1 MSAAPATATPV
12 SFTIQLG
19 KGTLTI
25 EAATLAEL
33 IDAAPLTKKE
43 LGKKLKLNPRTFD
56 TRRQQPGTL
65 TQDELHALADA
76 LGVPYLDIARLIY
89 EQREVERPEEARKK
103 LEQELK

>member
-1 MSAAPATATPV
+1 MSVAPATATPI
-12 SFTIQLG
+12 SFTIRLS
-19 KGTLTI
+19 KGILTI

-33 IDAAPLTKKE
+33 IEAAPLTKKE

-65 TQDELHALADA
+65 TQDELHALANA

-89 EQREVERPEEARKK
+89 EQREAERAQEPEPATV
-103 LEQELK
+103 

>member
-1 MSAAPATATPV
+1 MSAAPATVAV
-12 SFTIQLG
+12 SFTIRQG
-19 KGTLTI
+19 KGTFTI

-33 IDAAPLTKKE
+33 VDTAPLTKKE

-65 TQDELHALADA
+65 TQDELHALANA

-89 EQREVERPEEARKK
+89 EQREAERA
-103 LEQELK
+103 QEPASE

>member
-1 MSAAPATATPV
+1 MSAAPATAAV
-12 SFTIQLG
+12 SFTIQQG

-33 IDAAPLTKKE
+33 VDAAPLTKKE

-65 TQDELHALADA
+65 TQDELHALANA

-89 EQREVERPEEARKK
+89 EQRESERA
-103 LEQELK
+103 QEPASE